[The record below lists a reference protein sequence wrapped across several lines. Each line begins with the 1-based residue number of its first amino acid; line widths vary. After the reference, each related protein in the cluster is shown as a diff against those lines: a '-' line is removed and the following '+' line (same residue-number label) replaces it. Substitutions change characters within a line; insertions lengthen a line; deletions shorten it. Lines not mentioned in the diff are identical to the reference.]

1 MKYGQ
6 KVFGLIQPGS
16 VYKPKKVVLWFCFG
30 IKKVTLIPGSFYF
43 LVVCACIAVNP
54 IIGTANKMLYIN

>member
-16 VYKPKKVVLWFCFG
+16 VYKPKKVVLWLCFG
-30 IKKVTLIPGSFYF
+30 IKKSIDTRLFS

-54 IIGTANKMLYIN
+54 IIAGTANKTFI